1 MSRFAGLKFASVV
14 LLTLF
19 LALPLAWGAPQQE
32 VRGTVKDRSGAVVAR
47 AQVLLRADGQEF
59 SRVTQPDG
67 TFVFTG
73 VSAASGSMIV
83 SAPGFATSTTAV
95 AGGPERPVHHAHSG
109 DGAAKPRRDLDAHL
123 DPADRR

>member
-1 MSRFAGLKFASVV
+1 MSRRVQVRVPVF
-14 LLTLF
+14 LTLMLV
-19 LALPLAWGAPQQE
+19 LAQLPAWSAPQQE

-73 VSAASGSMIV
+73 VSAAGGSVIV
-83 SAPGFATSTTAV
+83 SAPGFSTSTTAWQ
-95 AGGPERPVHHAHSG
+95 AGQN
-109 DGAAKPRRDLDAHL
+109 DLAITL
-123 DPADRR
+123 T